1 MENQF
6 SLSNL
11 ITFTIC
17 VIILFYIY
25 QYLFN
30 NNNNKHNY
38 YKSND
43 KTKCINNKNNGELGN
58 NYFNNNYNGY
68 KSFNYNNNINNNYIK
83 ENNADFSNYS
93 SFSNDFNNN
102 EQNTFNNCNNI
113 SGTFYGNEYQN
124 NNKLQKSYIQNN
136 KKMYDDYI
144 DNKYNN
150 KINKGNLEKIDNTY
164 NADKEI
170 YQIGYILAKIKEEPK
185 IGLNNIGATCYMNAT
200 LQCLSH
206 TIKLSNYFLN
216 PKNKDLI
223 TSPENIF
230 SISFLEVLKK
240 LWIKEYNNNKS
251 NYSPYNF
258 KNIISEMNPLF
269 QGVAANDAKD
279 LVSFI
284 LQQLH
289 TELNLSKNN
298 NINNNSN
305 LNQNDEQG
313 MFRFFLETFKENNR
327 SVISDIFF
335 GIIET
340 ITECLNCK
348 QINLI
353 KGIFNTS
360 YVYNFQIIN
369 FIIFPLEEVRK
380 MKSEINNFYFNEV
393 NLYDCFDYYERPEV
407 MQGDNQMWCK
417 NCRQN
422 SPANYMTRIYS
433 PPMYF
438 ILILNR
444 GKGNI
449 YNIKL
454 NFEEFIDIGKY
465 VQMKQNKN
473 LVYQLYAIVTH
484 LGPSSMS
491 GHFIAFCK
499 SPIDNKW
506 YKYNDSQVSLIGN
519 FSNDIHE
526 FGCPYILF
534 YEGQGL

>member
-1 MENQF
+1 MSENQ
-6 SLSNL
+6 LNTTESNDYDNQFNTG
-11 ITFTIC
+11 IKM
-17 VIILFYIY
+17 IINAYD
-25 QYLFN
+25 N
-30 NNNNKHNY
+30 NNQILSLEVNRLNETIQEKNKKITELEELCSKLLNEKKTY
-38 YKSND
+38 ENKLNSIIKKND
-43 KTKCINNKNNGELGN
+43 KLKNQLETI
-58 NYFNNNYNGY
+58 
-68 KSFNYNNNINNNYIK
+68 SK
-83 ENNADFSNYS
+83 ENTD
-93 SFSNDFNNN
+93 
-102 EQNTFNNCNNI
+102 
-113 SGTFYGNEYQN
+113 
-124 NNKLQKSYIQNN
+124 L
-136 KKMYDDYI
+136 KKIKQTIIETI
-144 DNKYNN
+144 DTN
-150 KINKGNLEKIDNTY
+150 KINK
-164 NADKEI
+164 
-170 YQIGYILAKIKEEPK
+170 
-185 IGLNNIGATCYMNAT
+185 
-200 LQCLSH
+200 
-206 TIKLSNYFLN
+206 TI
-216 PKNKDLI
+216 
-223 TSPENIF
+223 
-230 SISFLEVLKK
+230 EV
-240 LWIKEYNNNKS
+240 
-251 NYSPYNF
+251 F
-258 KNIISEMNPLF
+258 
-269 QGVAANDAKD
+269 
-279 LVSFI
+279 
-284 LQQLH
+284 
-289 TELNLSKNN
+289 NN

-369 FIIFPLEEVRK
+369 FIIFPLEEIRK

-393 NLYDCFDYYERPEV
+393 NLYDCFDYYERPEI

-433 PPMYF
+433 PPIYF